1 MREKI
6 SFLERRMFWERVKLR
21 LKEVE
26 RTFAVGRVE
35 RGRRVRDSVSH
46 LAINARIGELF
57 KPLPWTNFV
66 APAP

>member
-46 LAINARIGELF
+46 LVINARIGELF
-57 KPLPWTNFV
+57 NPFAWSNFV